1 MPEERKSISLPL
13 LLRRRML
20 RHVRSVLPDE
30 GCGFVAGIR
39 MQAVAIFPVT
49 NQLHSPFRFVM
60 EPLEQLKSIQW
71 IEQNDLEIIAIY
83 HSHPSG
89 PATPSTTDLAE
100 HSFPDAFSIICS
112 PIGRRWSLRCFKMS
126 PAGFEELSLVT
137 GVKNV
142 VPGE

>member
-1 MPEERKSISLPL
+1 MREEKKFISLPL

-20 RHVRSVLPDE
+20 RHVRSVLPEE

-39 MQAVAIFPVT
+39 MQAVAVLPVA
-49 NQLHSPFRFVM
+49 NRLHSSFRFVM
-60 EPLEQLKSIQW
+60 EPVEQWKAMQW
-71 IEQNDLEIIAIY
+71 IDQNDLEIIAIY

-89 PATPSTTDLAE
+89 PVTPSVTDLAE
-100 HSFPDAFSIICS
+100 HSFPEAYSIICS
-112 PIGRRWSLRCFKMS
+112 PSGLRWRLRGFKIS
-126 PAGFEELSLVT
+126 PAGFEELSIVT

>member
-1 MPEERKSISLPL
+1 MPEEKKFVSLPL

-20 RHVRSVLPDE
+20 RHVRSVLPEE
-30 GCGFVAGIR
+30 GCGFIAGINL
-39 MQAVAIFPVT
+39 QAVAVLPVA
-49 NQLHSPFRFVM
+49 NKLHSPVRFVM
-60 EPLEQLKSIQW
+60 EPVEQLKAMQW
-71 IEQNDLEIIAIY
+71 IEHTDLEIMAIY

-89 PATPSTTDLAE
+89 PATPSATDLAE

-112 PIGRRWSLRCFKMS
+112 PAGRRWRTRCFRMS